1 MAVYQS
7 SIAGIVAASRG
18 MCSTILA
25 IDKVAIYRTVTQTVQ
40 DLTAEYQELG
50 TRIKIAPD
58 SDKAFMTTSEFYDQ
72 NIVDFE
78 GLVNRLE
85 EEGMPE
91 QNEDTRGSLEKGNQG
106 LAYRFMHHGLTFTP
120 GGKVADTHNAANDTV
135 ITMLNMLA
143 MIGVQSIIEHDA
155 FIGEEATQVGDLEHR
170 RELLL
175 RPRESLQR
183 PT

>member
-1 MAVYQS
+1 S

-91 QNEDTRGSLEKGNQG
+91 QNEGDQEFNQEFNQG
-106 LAYRFMHHGLTFTP
+106 F
-120 GGKVADTHNAANDTV
+120 N
-135 ITMLNMLA
+135 
-143 MIGVQSIIEHDA
+143 Q
-155 FIGEEATQVGDLEHR
+155 GETIH
-170 RELLL
+170 
-175 RPRESLQR
+175 S
-183 PT
+183 

>member
-1 MAVYQS
+1 MALNVCMAVYQS

-25 IDKVAIYRTVTQTVQ
+25 IDKVAIYRTVTQTVE

-91 QNEDTRGSLEKGNQG
+91 QNEGDQEFNQEFNQG
-106 LAYRFMHHGLTFTP
+106 F
-120 GGKVADTHNAANDTV
+120 N
-135 ITMLNMLA
+135 
-143 MIGVQSIIEHDA
+143 Q
-155 FIGEEATQVGDLEHR
+155 GETIH
-170 RELLL
+170 
-175 RPRESLQR
+175 S
-183 PT
+183 